1 MPILS
6 KFAYKFHQH
15 CSICKCERCDAVT
28 PNIKNKDYETIEEL
42 REHVEEDREEYQKH
56 KECWKTKQKIRE
68 LKGELRDLED
78 TFRSLSLLQLIRG
91 VG

>member
-6 KFAYKFHQH
+6 KFTYKFHQQ
-15 CSICKCERCDAVT
+15 CSICKCERCERDAVT

-42 REHVEEDREEYQKH
+42 REHEEEDREEYQKH

-68 LKGELRDLED
+68 LKEVLR
-78 TFRSLSLLQLIRG
+78 FRGRFSLTSLATAHS
-91 VG
+91 